1 MIVFKLER
9 ERPACATHGNTLYYV
24 KDRYLRTY
32 DFATQR
38 DNPLMSIR
46 RAGNAGA
53 NQARSWQGERKQQC
67 SCPDA
72 GTPIALPHAMELQ
85 GVGYVGLAGFPWA
98 YRPRGVGAWQS
109 QCRWWRV

>member
-9 ERPACATHGNTLYYV
+9 ERPACAVHGSTLYYV

-46 RAGNAGA
+46 RAGSAGA
-53 NQARSWQGERKQQC
+53 NQASAWGCDRG
-67 SCPDA
+67 
-72 GTPIALPHAMELQ
+72 
-85 GVGYVGLAGFPWA
+85 
-98 YRPRGVGAWQS
+98 RGVGIRALA
-109 QCRWWRV
+109 

>member
-9 ERPACATHGNTLYYV
+9 ERPACATHGTTLYYV

-46 RAGNAGA
+46 RAGSAGA
-53 NQARSWQGERKQQC
+53 NQ
-67 SCPDA
+67 
-72 GTPIALPHAMELQ
+72 
-85 GVGYVGLAGFPWA
+85 VGPAASTY
-98 YRPRGVGAWQS
+98 PRCHV
-109 QCRWWRV
+109 R